1 MILFNCINLHALAT
15 SWHWKWNLGGGGF
28 VSSSLVVRL
37 GTGCL
42 DLSSGA
48 NVICKLTLEERLPGM
63 RNRESTRSTFF
74 YRQNAF
80 PRHSPKL
87 LSSSLFAKHWQVVN
101 FPWQSPMTVFFV
113 SCSWALQQSMVE
125 TPSALTS
132 HLPRKVG
139 CQNLQCD
146 TVAVSNGC
154 FLLFSLYQPL
164 SRQTRGPWAEAL
176 WAVPAWRELRM
187 ESSQKDLQL
196 VKHPGG
202 EGQPFFPV

>member
-74 YRQNAF
+74 TDKMHFRVIVQSCCLHLCSQNIGKSLISRDNLLWLFFSF
-80 PRHSPKL
+80 PAPGRCNSRWLKL
-87 LSSSLFAKHWQVVN
+87 LRLWPHI
-101 FPWQSPMTVFFV
+101 
-113 SCSWALQQSMVE
+113 
-125 TPSALTS
+125 
-132 HLPRKVG
+132 
-139 CQNLQCD
+139 CQ
-146 TVAVSNGC
+146 G
-154 FLLFSLYQPL
+154 
-164 SRQTRGPWAEAL
+164 R
-176 WAVPAWRELRM
+176 WAVKICNVTL
-187 ESSQKDLQL
+187 
-196 VKHPGG
+196 
-202 EGQPFFPV
+202 